1 MLIIAYLIRLLK
13 LREDGPYQR
22 HTGFF
27 LVQEIN
33 ARTADDSPR
42 GARPHRQ
49 AKAGMSERTN
59 MKLNQKVAWRHK
71 GGFCIGVIVG
81 AIYSGVTTYVVLVGD
96 KLHETAQDDLL
107 PSFA

>member
-1 MLIIAYLIRLLK
+1 MALTNTISASSWCKK
-13 LREDGPYQR
+13 LMPELRM
-22 HTGFF
+22 
-27 LVQEIN
+27 
-33 ARTADDSPR
+33 TAPR
-42 GARPHRQ
+42 GARPQRQ
-49 AKAGMSERTN
+49 AKAGMSERSN

-81 AIYSGVTTYVVLVGD
+81 AIYNGVTTYVVLVGD